1 MHLLYWLWIVL
12 ISAGVLF
19 IATTTWIVFFSSNLK
34 FLISICALC
43 GSLEER
49 ELAQQFFFGTLSSQA
64 EEVAKLLIMN
74 YLIHSLWQKWLP
86 LVKAQSLW
94 RRAEDWEMLWVVIL
108 TLLPL
113 LFLCLEALSSVI
125 IRERNWQVFSR
136 LSSLLEYLTTL
147 PQCHFSVVGSTDQ
160 MSKVIVSCCKWLTFQ
175 LLPCYWGV
183 VRNVGFFS

>member
-1 MHLLYWLWIVL
+1 MSFSLLLPPE
-12 ISAGVLF
+12 LF
-19 IATTTWIVFFSSNLK
+19 FLSSNLK

-125 IRERNWQVFSR
+125 IQERNWQVFSR

-160 MSKVIVSCCKWLTFQ
+160 TSKVIVSCCKWLTFQ